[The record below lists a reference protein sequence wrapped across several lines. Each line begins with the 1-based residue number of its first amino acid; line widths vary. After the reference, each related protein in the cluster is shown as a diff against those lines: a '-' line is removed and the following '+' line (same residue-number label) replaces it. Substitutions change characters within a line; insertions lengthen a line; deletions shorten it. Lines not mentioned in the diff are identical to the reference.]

1 MLTSRCSHTVLRRA
15 FVARR
20 FERLLHQ
27 HLHPVPSHLL
37 GVRQAPAIQ
46 DIFHDPEPRE
56 FADVALRCGGESLTH
71 ADTRRMTESI
81 ASLLRPYGAQVVAVH
96 MTHSEALML
105 PLLLGILRTGSSF
118 LILDGSGPEHMEAAQ
133 RCGASLVV
141 ASHENAFMGLDGAAV
156 VLAHQLEAAAR
167 ELSMA
172 AETDGADAEMC
183 SSLQGCT
190 SAITEALPAFP
201 EPYRDDMTQ
210 HYKFTSGA
218 CMIQCSEE
226 SPDIFIEEG
235 IPFILAGGSIEMLP
249 KHVLLNQDAL
259 QRAVRERAATHMTV
273 STALFDTISSFSLPG
288 LQAVIVV
295 GESMRTSKQE
305 DHYQRFQRVH
315 PTTSIFQTSHFM
327 EAASGPARLRCI
339 PTKRELPMGKA
350 VRRARTYVRS
360 GGRLWSMGMPDEVH
374 VDAEALEEDESQ
386 CLPDPADA
394 ELREQLWRLNRIA
407 AASGP
412 ESNRETNYGSLGH
425 PDACRTPCINFA
437 RDGKCAFGATCA
449 RCHLC
454 VPSSRKKLGPGKRKR
469 LLEMQREYVL
479 QLLSETLEAKLLNQ
493 GRLNQATEFLAVLQ
507 KEAAGPELLRC
518 LMDEQEVADYII
530 AMTRMSVTYLLS
542 FVRLNTEEQRFAW
555 KQLRMRLTTDAAI
568 GPMSKT

>member
-46 DIFHDPEPRE
+46 DIFHDPERRE

-141 ASHENAFMGLDGAAV
+141 ASQENAFMGLDGAAV

-190 SAITEALPAFP
+190 SAIPEALPAFP

-339 PTKRELPMGKA
+339 TTKRELPMGKA

-394 ELREQLWRLNRIA
+394 VRCSCRLSYNVRGQ
-407 AASGP
+407 S
-412 ESNRETNYGSLGH
+412 EE
-425 PDACRTPCINFA
+425 AC
-437 RDGKCAFGATCA
+437 
-449 RCHLC
+449 
-454 VPSSRKKLGPGKRKR
+454 S
-469 LLEMQREYVL
+469 
-479 QLLSETLEAKLLNQ
+479 
-493 GRLNQATEFLAVLQ
+493 
-507 KEAAGPELLRC
+507 
-518 LMDEQEVADYII
+518 
-530 AMTRMSVTYLLS
+530 
-542 FVRLNTEEQRFAW
+542 
-555 KQLRMRLTTDAAI
+555 
-568 GPMSKT
+568 

>member
-20 FERLLHQ
+20 FERLLRQ

-37 GVRQAPAIQ
+37 GVRQG
-46 DIFHDPEPRE
+46 IFHDLERRE

-118 LILDGSGPEHMEAAQ
+118 LMLDGSGPEHMEAAQ

-141 ASHENAFMGLDGAAV
+141 ASQENAFMGLDGAAV

-183 SSLQGCT
+183 SSLQG
-190 SAITEALPAFP
+190 
-201 EPYRDDMTQ
+201 DDMAQ

-226 SPDIFIEEG
+226 CPDIFIEEG

-339 PTKRELPMGKA
+339 TTKRELPMGKA

-360 GGRLWSMGMPDEVH
+360 GGRLWSMVMPDEATHPTTMGQDVCL
-374 VDAEALEEDESQ
+374 AE
-386 CLPDPADA
+386 
-394 ELREQLWRLNRIA
+394 
-407 AASGP
+407 G
-412 ESNRETNYGSLGH
+412 
-425 PDACRTPCINFA
+425 ACGC
-437 RDGKCAFGATCA
+437 
-449 RCHLC
+449 
-454 VPSSRKKLGPGKRKR
+454 
-469 LLEMQREYVL
+469 
-479 QLLSETLEAKLLNQ
+479 
-493 GRLNQATEFLAVLQ
+493 
-507 KEAAGPELLRC
+507 
-518 LMDEQEVADYII
+518 
-530 AMTRMSVTYLLS
+530 
-542 FVRLNTEEQRFAW
+542 
-555 KQLRMRLTTDAAI
+555 
-568 GPMSKT
+568 